1 MVDTEAIPFPI
12 QTTRRLVAA
21 ASVVFVLLMLFS
33 VLVQFA
39 PAILNLLGAGADARE
54 NLRDADRWLGLV
66 MVALGFAIVFV
77 TQAYQGRRLPVVLA
91 ILALLALAG
100 TAMLNIVDETQ
111 GELTRI
117 LAATAKV
124 IAVPVLAYL
133 VLPIT
138 K

>member
-39 PAILNLLGAGADARE
+39 PSILNLLGAGSDDQR
-54 NLRDADRWLGLV
+54 NLREADRWLGMV

-77 TQAYQGRRLPVVLA
+77 AQAYQDRRLPVALA
-91 ILALLALAG
+91 ILALLALTG
-100 TAMLNIVDETQ
+100 TAILDVVDETQ

-117 LAATAKV
+117 LATTAKV